1 MKKVNLL
8 LLIGFSLLTGCA
20 TTTEILPGICYDEE
34 ELSHLCVIEPEVK
47 ECIHKGECK
56 YA

>member
-20 TTTEILPGICYDEE
+20 TTEILPGLCYDDKTKT
-34 ELSHLCVIEPEVK
+34 HLCEIKPEVK